1 MGKTAETKSSYE
13 LVYTL
18 DSLVKPEPPS
28 RRSPALIQG
37 AQTGGENLKGGRFAT
52 SPTASA
58 GSSDSETEM
67 PNPPALLE
75 RTRKRSA
82 VPEGEVL
89 THFRPL

>member
-1 MGKTAETKSSYE
+1 MEKTAETEFSYE
-13 LVYTL
+13 LVYEL
-18 DSLVKPEPPS
+18 DSLVNTELPS

-37 AQTGGENLKGGRFAT
+37 AQAQAENLKGGRCTTF
-52 SPTASA
+52 PTASA
-58 GSSDSETEM
+58 GSSDSESEM

-75 RTRKRSA
+75 RTRKRSS